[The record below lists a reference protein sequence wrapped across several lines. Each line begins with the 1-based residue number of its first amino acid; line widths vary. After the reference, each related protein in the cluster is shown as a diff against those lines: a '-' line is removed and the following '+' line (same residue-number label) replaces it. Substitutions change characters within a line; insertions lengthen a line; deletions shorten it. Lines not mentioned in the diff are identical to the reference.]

1 MANTSRI
8 FGFRPVRYLGG
19 AAYNGQAQT
28 YGFSASDTNACF
40 KGDVVAFDSTNRSTA
55 LTDVFVPGV
64 QLVTAKVAA
73 FTTGVFRG
81 IAVGF
86 YAQPEFSQSATA
98 SLGLLYRVAS
108 TARYGLVVDD
118 PTVVFEVEES
128 GNSYTSAASNGINKT
143 TDIGYTAGSTITG
156 ISGVVIAGASFQ
168 TAAARPFRALRYTQ
182 RVDNFNF
189 TSADASSRAHFD
201 VIMANSDMVQATAT
215 QFGA

>member
-8 FGFRPVRYLGG
+8 FGFRPVRYLNG

-55 LTDVFVPGV
+55 LTDAFVPGV
-64 QLVTAKVAA
+64 QLISAKVAA
-73 FTTGVFRG
+73 FTTGAFRG

-86 YAQPEFSQSATA
+86 YAQPEFSQNSQA

-108 TARYGLVVDD
+108 TARYALVIDD
-118 PTVVFEVEES
+118 PMVVFEVEES
-128 GNSYTSAASNGINKT
+128 GNSYTSASSNGLNKT
-143 TDIGYTAGSTITG
+143 TDIGYSAGNTTTG
-156 ISGVVIAGASFQ
+156 ISGVVIAGAGFQ
-168 TAAARPFRALRYTQ
+168 TAAGRPFRALRYTQ

-189 TSADASSRAHFD
+189 TASDANSRAHFD
-201 VIMANSDMVQATAT
+201 VIMANSDLVQAVGTN
-215 QFGA
+215 FGA